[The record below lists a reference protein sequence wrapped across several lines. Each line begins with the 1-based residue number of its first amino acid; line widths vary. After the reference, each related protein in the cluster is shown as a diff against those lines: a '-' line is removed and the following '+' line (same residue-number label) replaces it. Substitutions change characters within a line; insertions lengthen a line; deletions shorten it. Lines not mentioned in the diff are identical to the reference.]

1 MGNIY
6 HFSLHLQFKKDID
19 VDKLENKLGFVAYR
33 KNVLSE
39 SKGMNKT
46 AKLWFKSKDYED
58 ADTYTY
64 LHSYIETLKDKFEF
78 INEVMNAYDGTANL
92 TLYFEEVKEKPYI
105 RLDVEDMKILADN
118 NISFDVDFRM

>member
-19 VDKLENKLGFVAYR
+19 VDKLESKLGFVAYR
-33 KNVLSE
+33 KNLLNE
-39 SKGMNKT
+39 SKGVNKT

-58 ADTYTY
+58 ADTYAY

-105 RLDVEDMKILADN
+105 RLDVEDMKILAAN